1 MEAQHG
7 KVRLKAD
14 ATRLLTG
21 AACVL
26 LLAAGVAAQSGK
38 PEATSLLGK
47 PLYAPQPSET
57 ARPQLEANLAE
68 AKAAYDKA
76 PGDADALIWLGRRT
90 AYLGRYRETID
101 IFTKGIARHPDD
113 PRMYRHRGHRYISV
127 REFDRAI
134 ADFEKAVALVAGKPD
149 EVEPDG
155 QPNARNIPTSTLQS
169 NIFYH
174 LGLAHYLKGDFEK
187 ATDAYRRCMAVSKN
201 PDMLVATTHWYYMT
215 LRRLERKAEAE
226 KLLDAITADMD
237 IIENTSYHELLMM
250 YKGEVTPESL
260 LSGSGLDGATKG
272 YGVANWDLYNGRTDQ
287 AHKILTG
294 IVENNAAQ
302 WPAFG
307 YIAAEAELA
316 QIRQ

>member
-1 MEAQHG
+1 MRIIVAC
-7 KVRLKAD
+7 LC
-14 ATRLLTG
+14 LLSIVAAG
-21 AACVL
+21 AA
-26 LLAAGVAAQSGK
+26 AQTGQ

-47 PLYAPQPSET
+47 PLYAPPPSES

-76 PGDADALIWLGRRT
+76 PNDADALIWLGRRT

-101 IFTKGIARHPDD
+101 IFTKGIQQHPDD
-113 PRMYRHRGHRYISV
+113 ARMYRHRGHRFITV

-134 ADFEKAVALVAGKPD
+134 ADFEQAAALVDGKPD

-174 LGLAHYLKGDFEK
+174 LGLAYYLQGDFEK
-187 ATDAYRRCMAVSKN
+187 AVDAYRRCMAVSKN
-201 PDMLVATTHWYYMT
+201 LDMLVATTHWYYMT
-215 LRRLERKAEAE
+215 LRRLDRKAEADT
-226 KLLDAITADMD
+226 LLAPITADMD
-237 IIENTSYHELLMM
+237 IIENSSYHELLLM
-250 YKGEVTPESL
+250 YKGEKTAENL

-272 YGVANWDLYNGRTDQ
+272 YGVANWHLYHGRRDQ
-287 AHKILTG
+287 ARKILTD
-294 IVENNAAQ
+294 IVESNAAQ

-307 YIAAEAELA
+307 YVAAEADLA
-316 QIRQ
+316 RMNGSVKGKEKG